1 LNELVVTQGV
11 PKETLPDPRLV
22 PLSYCRCAKYTHLLY
37 FLDVPTIT
45 LSLTV
50 RDRGVQKNRLTEK
63 TERTDKKL
71 TEKTEPRK
79 KTD

>member
-1 LNELVVTQGV
+1 LRGEGGQVGASSLERWRRKAEG
-11 PKETLPDPRLV
+11 
-22 PLSYCRCAKYTHLLY
+22 CRHPSSQSSVAA
-37 FLDVPTIT
+37 
-45 LSLTV
+45 
-50 RDRGVQKNRLTEK
+50 RGVQKNRLTEK